1 MRLMKRPGHDD
12 IDKEARM
19 VLVTLMTLMT
29 LMRLMTMTTLM
40 TSLSS
45 DSSDA
50 ARGPTGRNLEAAWL
64 CCLPPSVIVLM
75 LSQIVT

>member
-29 LMRLMTMTTLM
+29 LMRLMTMTTLTTLM

-75 LSQIVT
+75 F

>member
-1 MRLMKRPGHDD
+1 MRLMKRPGHGD
-12 IDKEARM
+12 IDKEM
-19 VLVTLMTLMT
+19 VLVTFVTLMT
-29 LMRLMTMTTLM
+29 LMRLMTMTTLTTLM

-64 CCLPPSVIVLM
+64 CCLPSSVIVLM
-75 LSQIVT
+75 F